1 MKLNLNRGVI
11 IASAFTVLCLGSCV
25 LLLSLTINY
34 NRLYPAVNNLTP
46 QITVLRVQ
54 KGAQP
59 NQTIL
64 VAHLTIAN
72 PSDYS
77 GLQLASGSIQLS
89 RPASNQSMTFMG
101 ATQTI
106 MGDTVINA
114 PLSPHSSYG
123 VDITLQLPPENA
135 SYLYSFT
142 QASNPGL
149 LAHVTISFD
158 VITFLNS
165 VTGHNVVQSSDDIAI
180 HY

>member
-46 QITVLRVQ
+46 QITLLKVQ
-54 KGAQP
+54 KGTQP

-64 VAHLTIAN
+64 VAHLTIEN

-77 GLQLASGSIQLS
+77 GLRLASGSIQLS
-89 RPASNQSMTFMG
+89 RPTSNQSMTFMG

-123 VDITLQLPPENA
+123 VDITLRLPPENA
-135 SYLYSFT
+135 SYLYNFD

-149 LAHVTISFD
+149 WAHATISFD

-165 VTGHNVVQSSDDIAI
+165 VTGHNVVQSSDDISI
-180 HY
+180 SY